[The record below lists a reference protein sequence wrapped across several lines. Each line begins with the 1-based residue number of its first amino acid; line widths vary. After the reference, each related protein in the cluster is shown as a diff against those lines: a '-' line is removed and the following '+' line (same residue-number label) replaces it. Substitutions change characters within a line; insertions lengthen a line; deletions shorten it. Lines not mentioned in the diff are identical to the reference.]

1 MDYKYIEQLLQR
13 YWDCETTSQEETILH
28 KFFAQ
33 DDVPAHLLP
42 YKQLFEAME
51 PSNEQLSSQFDER
64 ILALIDEEE
73 EAPRKTARTVKARRL
88 TLSYSL
94 RPLFKAAA
102 MVAMVLT
109 ISLAVQQAMEQDQT
123 DNVVNLPPAVVPGAP
138 ETAYDQAGNPIL
150 PDTLENAVEPKPVSN

>member
-13 YWDCETTSQEETILH
+13 YWDCQTTPQEEAILH

-33 DDVPAHLLP
+33 DDVPNHLRP
-42 YKQLFEAME
+42 YKAAFMAME
-51 PSNEQLSSQFDER
+51 PTVEQLSSDFDER
-64 ILALIDEEE
+64 ILALIDEEA

-109 ISLAVQQAMEQDQT
+109 ISLAVQQAMEQKQT

-138 ETAYDQAGNPIL
+138 ETAYDHAGNPIL
-150 PDTLENAVEPKPVSN
+150 PDTLEHINAPQAVSN